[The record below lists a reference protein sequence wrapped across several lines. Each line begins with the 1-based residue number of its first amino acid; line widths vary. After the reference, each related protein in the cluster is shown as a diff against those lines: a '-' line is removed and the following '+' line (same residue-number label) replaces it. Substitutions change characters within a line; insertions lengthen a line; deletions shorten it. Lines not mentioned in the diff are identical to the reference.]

1 MGVEPY
7 FSLLMKK
14 IIHIDMDAFFAS
26 IEQRDNPELRGKPI
40 VVGYEGARG
49 VVAAASYE
57 ARKYGVRSAMPSVT
71 AKRLCPHLIFTRVR
85 FDAYKVVSQQIRTIF
100 LEYTD
105 LVEPLSL
112 DEAYLDVTENHKQN
126 PSATLI
132 ANEIR
137 QKIFEQTNL
146 TASAGVSF
154 NKFLAKVASDINKP
168 NGIAVITP
176 DLADDFLEKLAIEK
190 FYGIGKVT
198 AQKMKNLGIH
208 SGFDLKKRS
217 KEELIT
223 RFGKAGGW
231 YYHIVRGEDNRIV
244 NPHRIRKSIGS
255 ETTFSEDYEDI
266 AAMKPLLLPL
276 AEDIF
281 KYCEKTDNYGRT
293 LTLKA
298 KSADFQLFT
307 RSKTFSKELRTVED
321 ILLMAY
327 ELLPS
332 AVEAAKKVR
341 LLGLSVSNLSREQV
355 VAIHGVQLELEL

>member
-1 MGVEPY
+1 
-7 FSLLMKK
+7 
-14 IIHIDMDAFFAS
+14 MDAFYAS
-26 IEQRDNPELRGKPI
+26 IEQRDNPDLRGKP
-40 VVGYEGARG
+40 VAVGGESERG

-57 ARKYGVRSAMPSVT
+57 ARKYGVRSAMSG
-71 AKRLCPHLIFTRVR
+71 AMARRLCPSLIFTRPR
-85 FDAYKVVSQQIRTIF
+85 FDAYQEVSRQIRSIF

-137 QKIFEQTNL
+137 QRIFETTGL
-146 TASAGVSF
+146 SASAGVSY
-154 NKFLAKVASDINKP
+154 NKFLAKIASDVNKP
-168 NGIAVITP
+168 NGITVITQ
-176 DLADDFLEKLAIEK
+176 DLANDFLEKLAIEK

-208 SGFDLKKRS
+208 SGLELKTKS
-217 KEELIT
+217 KEELLR

-231 YYHIVRGEDNRIV
+231 YYHIVRGEDNREV
-244 NPHRIRKSIGS
+244 NPNRIRKSIGS
-255 ETTFSEDYEDI
+255 EETFKEDYENIED
-266 AAMKPLLLPL
+266 MKPLLIPL
-276 AEDIF
+276 VEDILRHC
-281 KYCEKTDNYGRT
+281 KKSDNYGKT

-307 RSKTFSKELRTVED
+307 RSKTFSKEIKTQEEM
-321 ILLMAY
+321 LLAAY
-327 ELLPS
+327 DLLPS

-341 LLGLSVSNLSREQV
+341 LLGLSVSNLSKEQMIV
-355 VAIHGVQLELEL
+355 LSGVQLELPL